1 MQKGYSRTKGTN
13 QNSTQIDLRVKL
25 SKKELDAEI
34 LEEEERLKRQIIK
47 TLRKRMERG
56 DKSKDIRNETEKKGH
71 QLLSF

>member
-1 MQKGYSRTKGTN
+1 M
-13 QNSTQIDLRVKL
+13 

-71 QLLSF
+71 